1 MLALLRTRR
10 WISFTLVVLVAIVGF
25 GLLSRWQ
32 WHRAEENR
40 LRQQSLDAALTSQ
53 SQVLPPAGSVPEWSR
68 VTVTGT
74 YLADQQAVV
83 RKRPLEARNGFWLM
97 TALREPD
104 GRMVW
109 VNRGWLPVGGDA
121 LSTPPLP
128 APPTGEV
135 TVSGYAR
142 QFEAADRGANEGL
155 PASQIAA
162 PALPLLP
169 AVGDPIAPEYIQLT
183 ESSPEQDGLRT
194 LPLPELDVDEGRNIS
209 YAIQWILFAIIAI
222 GGWFFF
228 LRREARDVTAEQGDA
243 PEDASVAAGG

>member
-32 WHRAEENR
+32 WHRAEEHR
-40 LRQQSLDAALTSQ
+40 LQQQALDAALTSR
-53 SQVLPPAGSVPEWSR
+53 SQPLPGEGSLPEWSR
-68 VTVTGT
+68 VVVTGT

-83 RKRPLEARNGFWLM
+83 RKRPLDARNGFWLM
-97 TALREPD
+97 TALREPE
-104 GRMVW
+104 GRVVW

-128 APPTGEV
+128 VPPAGEV
-135 TVSGYAR
+135 RVTGYAR
-142 QFEAADRGANEGL
+142 QFEAADPGANEGL
-155 PASQIAA
+155 PATQIAA

-169 AVGDPIAPEYIQLT
+169 AVSDPVAAEYVQLT
-183 ESSPEQDGLRT
+183 ESSPPQDGLQT

-228 LRREARDVTAEQGDA
+228 LRREARDVAAETADVDGDA
-243 PEDASVAAGG
+243 AVPAGS